1 MNQSFVEED
10 EINIDEDEQDRMT
23 EVLKKTTKD
32 EVKEDTPTE
41 VKEYTATEVK
51 EYIATEV
58 KEYTATEVKETTA
71 TEVKAMREYLCNK
84 CPRDS
89 RLFFVFE
96 K

>member
-1 MNQSFVEED
+1 MNQTFVDED

-23 EVLKKTTKD
+23 EVLKKTTPG

-41 VKEYTATEVK
+41 VKEDTP
-51 EYIATEV
+51 
-58 KEYTATEVKETTA
+58 TEVKETSSTSA

>member
-1 MNQSFVEED
+1 VNQTFVEED

-23 EVLKKTTKD
+23 EVLKKTTTD

-41 VKEYTATEVK
+41 VK
-51 EYIATEV
+51 
-58 KEYTATEVKETTA
+58 EVKETTA

>member
-1 MNQSFVEED
+1 VNQTFVEED
-10 EINIDEDEQDRMT
+10 EINIDEDEQDRTT
-23 EVLKKTTKD
+23 EVLKKTTPV
-32 EVKEDTPTE
+32 EVKEDTP
-41 VKEYTATEVK
+41 
-51 EYIATEV
+51 
-58 KEYTATEVKETTA
+58 TEVKETTA

>member
-1 MNQSFVEED
+1 MNNSFT
-10 EINIDEDEQDRMT
+10 NISCLGT
-23 EVLKKTTKD
+23 F
-32 EVKEDTPTE
+32 KEDTPTE
-41 VKEYTATEVK
+41 IKETSST
-51 EYIATEV
+51 
-58 KEYTATEVKETTA
+58 TATEVKETTP

>member
-1 MNQSFVEED
+1 MNQTFVEED
-10 EINIDEDEQDRMT
+10 EINIDEDEQDRTT
-23 EVLKKTTKD
+23 EVLKKTTPV

-41 VKEYTATEVK
+41 VKKYTD
-51 EYIATEV
+51 
-58 KEYTATEVKETTA
+58 TEVKETTA

>member
-1 MNQSFVEED
+1 MNQTFVEED

-23 EVLKKTTKD
+23 EVLKKTTTV
-32 EVKEDTPTE
+32 EVKEDT
-41 VKEYTATEVK
+41 V
-51 EYIATEV
+51 
-58 KEYTATEVKETTA
+58 TEVKETTA
-71 TEVKAMREYLCNK
+71 TEVKTMREYLCNK

>member
-1 MNQSFVEED
+1 MNQTFVEED

-23 EVLKKTTKD
+23 EVLKKTTAD
-32 EVKEDTPTE
+32 EVKEDTATKVKEDTPTE
-41 VKEYTATEVK
+41 VKEDTP
-51 EYIATEV
+51 
-58 KEYTATEVKETTA
+58 